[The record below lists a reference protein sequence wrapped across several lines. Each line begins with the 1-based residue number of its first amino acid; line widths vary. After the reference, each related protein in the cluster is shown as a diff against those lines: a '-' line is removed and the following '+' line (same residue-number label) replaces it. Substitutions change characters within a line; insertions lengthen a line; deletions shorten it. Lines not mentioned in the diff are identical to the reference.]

1 MLLSEHV
8 AYYPR
13 MANVDWRKGWT
24 ESLKV
29 LAVGEIRTASCLLAR
44 QRTWR
49 LLDGVSSITVGLTS
63 RVPWLE
69 VASKIPPPPLHTLF
83 FSPQNP
89 GHFDRYV
96 EQMRAL
102 FVAFSATGCCS
113 RGTFPIDAWPRPR
126 GIQSVF
132 IHAHPAEVTR
142 NSILRSPRLGLQKP

>member
-63 RVPWLE
+63 HVPWLE